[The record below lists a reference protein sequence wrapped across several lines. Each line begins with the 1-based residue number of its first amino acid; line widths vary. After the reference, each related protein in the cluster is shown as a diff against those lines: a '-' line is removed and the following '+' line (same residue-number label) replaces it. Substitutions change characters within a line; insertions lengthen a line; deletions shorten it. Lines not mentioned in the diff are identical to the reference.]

1 MWSDRIASLLTL
13 LAATGLVAGI
23 ARLASVIVAAPQAP
37 LVARL
42 VAVPSVTLGC
52 MLLLFASFRPLEP
65 ALALG
70 LGISAAV
77 VGMLS
82 AHHCLPQRERRAGAL
97 VVGLTAIGGL
107 IHVLSRK
114 LTQDASEAA
123 NLAVFR
129 GAELLETVGLS
140 VDLVALAL
148 ACVWL
153 QRKAPRGRILV
164 PLLLVVS
171 GVCVVLA
178 LRGFTPGASSTS
190 VMLSRALEALRREQS
205 SFLPLALGY
214 MLSASSLLAALA
226 ALLFGGELGLI
237 MAACLAARGALDI
250 PVPALM
256 LELGA
261 LYLPIARSWVGASTA
276 PSQPPVPARAADTS
290 PP

>member
-1 MWSDRIASLLTL
+1 LTL

-23 ARLASVIVAAPQAP
+23 ARLASSIVASPQAP

-52 MLLLFASFRPLEP
+52 LLLLFASFRPLEP
-65 ALALG
+65 AMALG
-70 LGISAAV
+70 LGLSAAL
-77 VGMLS
+77 VGGLS
-82 AHHCLPQRERRAGAL
+82 ARHCLAQRQRRAGAL
-97 VVGLTAIGGL
+97 VLGLVAAAGL

-129 GAELLETVGLS
+129 GAELLETLGLG

-153 QRKAPRGRILV
+153 QRRARHGRVLV
-164 PLLLVVS
+164 P
-171 GVCVVLA
+171 VVLA
-178 LRGFTPGASSTS
+178 LAGLLVVLGLRGFAPGASTFN
-190 VMLSRALEALRREQS
+190 VLLSRALEELRRDQS
-205 SFLPLALGY
+205 SLLPPALGY
-214 MLSASSLLAALA
+214 MLSTTSLLGALAALA
-226 ALLFGGELGLI
+226 LGGELGLVL
-237 MAACLAARGALDI
+237 AACLAARSALDI

-261 LYLPIARSWVGASTA
+261 LYLPLARVGEEEARPAPESSDAPAKAGAS
-276 PSQPPVPARAADTS
+276 PP
-290 PP
+290 